1 MKNKLPKIYRLLKN
15 QKINLK
21 QLKQNSMAIYDNDYQ
36 ALRQK
41 EVEERLQKE
50 KLEKQLIYKKMT
62 KLIGGSILGLILM
75 VFLFQSCERI
85 DAGHVGVKVNQYG
98 DNKGVDDVVAVTGIV
113 FYNPITTK
121 VYEFPTFIQHKEYKG
136 ENSFIVNSKDG
147 SEFNV
152 SPIMNYSVQ
161 RDKVPAIFS
170 KYRRPLEDIE
180 EGFLKT
186 AVYDAF
192 RLATNKYTADELISN
207 RAVFEIEV
215 RRLLDGQLLKE
226 GFVINQF
233 TSNLIYPETFK
244 RSIEAKNNA
253 VQAALRAENEVKT
266 AEAQAKIKV
275 ATAEGNAQA
284 MLTSAKAEA
293 ESNRMKQVTLTPLLL
308 QLEYINKWDGKLPVY
323 GTVPQ
328 MFKNIN

>member
-1 MKNKLPKIYRLLKN
+1 MATFSRFDNRWDSHGNRRSEEELDRMEQEFNQQQKLKF
-15 QKINLK
+15 QKIMK
-21 QLKQNSMAIYDNDYQ
+21 TIISG
-36 ALRQK
+36 
-41 EVEERLQKE
+41 VV
-50 KLEKQLIYKKMT
+50 
-62 KLIGGSILGLILM
+62 GFFIL
-75 VFLFQSCERI
+75 VTLFFSCERI

-98 DNKGVDDVVAVTGIV
+98 DNKGVDDVVAVTGMV
-113 FYNPITTK
+113 FYNPFTTR

-147 SEFNV
+147 SEFAV

-161 RDKVPAIFS
+161 REKVPAIFS

-207 RAVFEIEV
+207 RAVFEVEV

-226 GFVINQF
+226 GFIINQF
-233 TSNLIYPETFK
+233 TSNLVYPETFK
-244 RSIEAKNNA
+244 KSIEAKNNA

-284 MLTSAKAEA
+284 MLTQARAEA
-293 ESNRMKQVTLTPLLL
+293 EANKLKQATLTNLLL
-308 QLEYINKWDGKLPVY
+308 QQQWIEKWDGKLPVY
-323 GTVPQ
+323 GQAPMLYKPV
-328 MFKNIN
+328 N

>member
-1 MKNKLPKIYRLLKN
+1 MGRTNWDL
-15 QKINLK
+15 
-21 QLKQNSMAIYDNDYQ
+21 NDPWQ
-36 ALRQK
+36 RRQY
-41 EVEERLQKE
+41 EREQIEEQE
-50 KLEKQLIYKKMT
+50 KLDKQIKIKKTMRQI
-62 KLIGGSILGLILM
+62 LIGVGLFFTLT
-75 VFLFQSCERI
+75 FLFFSCERI
-85 DAGHVGVKVNQYG
+85 DAGHVGVRVNQYG
-98 DNKGVDDVVAVTGIV
+98 DNKGVDDVVAVTGMV
-113 FYNPITTK
+113 FYNPFTTR
-121 VYEFPTFIQHKEYKG
+121 VYEFPTYIQHKEYKN
-136 ENSFIVNSKDG
+136 ENSFVVNSKDG
-147 SEFNV
+147 SEFSV

-161 RDKVPAIFS
+161 REKVPAIFS

-207 RAVFEIEV
+207 RAVFEVEV

-233 TSNLIYPETFK
+233 TSNLVYPETFK
-244 RSIEAKNNA
+244 KSIEAKNNA

-284 MLTSAKAEA
+284 MLTQARAEA
-293 ESNRMKQVTLTPLLL
+293 EANKLKQSTLTSLLL
-308 QLEYINKWDGKLPVY
+308 QQQWIEKWDGKLPVY

-328 MFKNIN
+328 MFKSVQ

>member
-1 MKNKLPKIYRLLKN
+1 MEKFNRYNLRWDDHGNRRSEEELDQMELEFNNK
-15 QKINLK
+15 
-21 QLKQNSMAIYDNDYQ
+21 
-36 ALRQK
+36 QK
-41 EVEERLQKE
+41 ERQ
-50 KLEKQLIYKKMT
+50 T
-62 KLIGGSILGLILM
+62 KIMKSILIGVGLFFTLT
-75 VFLFQSCERI
+75 FLFFSCERI

-98 DNKGVDDVVAVTGIV
+98 DNKGVDDVVAVTGMV
-113 FYNPITTK
+113 FYNPLTTA

-136 ENSFIVNSKDG
+136 ENSFVVNSKDG
-147 SEFNV
+147 SEFSV

-207 RAVFEIEV
+207 RAVFEVEV

-244 RSIEAKNNA
+244 KSIEAKNNA

-323 GTVPQ
+323 GEVPKL
-328 MFKNIN
+328 FKGIN

>member
-1 MKNKLPKIYRLLKN
+1 
-15 QKINLK
+15 
-21 QLKQNSMAIYDNDYQ
+21 MAYNDEWQ
-36 ALRQK
+36 
-41 EVEERLQKE
+41 ERLARQEKE
-50 KLEKQLIYKKMT
+50 REEQLEQLKLEKQLTIKKMT
-62 KLIGGSILGLILM
+62 KLVTGSILGLFLM
-75 VFLFQSCERI
+75 VFLFKSCERI

-98 DNKGVDDVVAVTGIV
+98 DNKGVDDVVAVTGMV
-113 FYNPITTK
+113 FFNPFTTAI
-121 VYEFPTFIQHKEYKG
+121 YEFPTFIQHKEYKN
-136 ENSFIVNSKDG
+136 ENSFVVNSKDG

-161 RDKVPAIFS
+161 REKVPAIFS

-207 RAVFEIEV
+207 RAVFEVEV

-226 GFVINQF
+226 GFIINQF

-244 RSIEAKNNA
+244 KSIEAKNNA

-328 MFKNIN
+328 MFKNIQ

>member
-1 MKNKLPKIYRLLKN
+1 MEKFNRYNCRWDDDGNKRSEEELDQMELEFNNK
-15 QKINLK
+15 
-21 QLKQNSMAIYDNDYQ
+21 
-36 ALRQK
+36 QK
-41 EVEERLQKE
+41 ERQ
-50 KLEKQLIYKKMT
+50 T
-62 KLIGGSILGLILM
+62 KIMKSILIGVAAFFTLT
-75 VFLFQSCERI
+75 FLFFSCERI

-98 DNKGVDDVVAVTGIV
+98 DNKGVDDVVAVTGMV
-113 FYNPITTK
+113 FYNPLTTA

-136 ENSFIVNSKDG
+136 ENSFVVNSKDG
-147 SEFNV
+147 SEFSV

-207 RAVFEIEV
+207 RAVFEVEV

-226 GFVINQF
+226 GFIINQF

-244 RSIEAKNNA
+244 KSIEAKNNA

-293 ESNRMKQVTLTPLLL
+293 ESNRMKQQTLTPLLL

-328 MFKNIN
+328 LFKSVN

>member
-1 MKNKLPKIYRLLKN
+1 MANFRRYDYQWDMNGNRRSEEELDRMEEQFN
-15 QKINLK
+15 QEQKLK
-21 QLKQNSMAIYDNDYQ
+21 QQ
-36 ALRQK
+36 
-41 EVEERLQKE
+41 
-50 KLEKQLIYKKMT
+50 KMT
-62 KLIGGSILGLILM
+62 KTITGGVLGFIALI
-75 VFLFQSCERI
+75 FLFMSCERI

-98 DNKGVDDVVAVTGIV
+98 DNKGVDNVVAVTGMV
-113 FYNPITTK
+113 FFNPFTTK
-121 VYEFPTFIQHKEYKG
+121 IYEFPTFIQHKEYIG

-147 SEFNV
+147 SEFSV

-161 RDKVPAIFS
+161 RDKVPSIFS
-170 KYRRPLEDIE
+170 KYRRQLEDIE

-207 RAVFEIEV
+207 RAVFEVEV

-226 GFVINQF
+226 GFIINQF

-244 RSIEAKNNA
+244 KSIEAKNNA

-284 MLTSAKAEA
+284 LLTSAKAEA
-293 ESNRMKQVTLTPLLL
+293 EANRMKQQTLTPLLI
-308 QLEYINKWDGKLPVY
+308 QMEYVNKWDGKLPVY
-323 GTVPQ
+323 GQIPTL
-328 MFKNIN
+328 FKNIQ

>member
-1 MKNKLPKIYRLLKN
+1 MAYD
-15 QKINLK
+15 NLDAWEK
-21 QLKQNSMAIYDNDYQ
+21 RRAQIEEEERQEQLKA
-36 ALRQK
+36 
-41 EVEERLQKE
+41 
-50 KLEKQLIYKKMT
+50 QLKIKKMIKVSLAGT
-62 KLIGGSILGLILM
+62 IGFILLVL
-75 VFLFQSCERI
+75 LFNSCERI

-98 DNKGVDDVVAVTGIV
+98 DNKGVDDVVAVTGMV
-113 FYNPITTK
+113 FFNPFTTAI
-121 VYEFPTFIQHKEYKG
+121 YEFPTFIQHKEYKN
-136 ENSFIVNSKDG
+136 ENSFVVNSKDG

-161 RDKVPAIFS
+161 REKVPAIFS

-207 RAVFEIEV
+207 RAVFEVEV

-226 GFVINQF
+226 GFIINQF

-244 RSIEAKNNA
+244 KSIEAKNNA

-293 ESNRMKQVTLTPLLL
+293 ESNRMKQQTLTPLLL

-323 GTVPQ
+323 GEVPQ
-328 MFKNIN
+328 LFRTIQK

>member
-1 MKNKLPKIYRLLKN
+1 MQKFDRWENQYDERGNARTRQELDEMERQFNEQQKLE
-15 QKINLK
+15 Q
-21 QLKQNSMAIYDNDYQ
+21 QLKF
-36 ALRQK
+36 
-41 EVEERLQKE
+41 
-50 KLEKQLIYKKMT
+50 KQMT
-62 KLIGGSILGLILM
+62 KLVSGGILAFLLLI
-75 VFLFQSCERI
+75 FAFKSCERI

-98 DNKGVDDVVAVTGIV
+98 DNKGVDDVVAVTGMV
-113 FYNPITTK
+113 FYNPFTTTI
-121 VYEFPTFIQHKEYKG
+121 YEFPTFIQHKEYKG
-136 ENSFIVNSKDG
+136 DNSFVVNSKDG
-147 SEFNV
+147 SEFSV

-161 RDKVPAIFS
+161 REKVPQIFS

-244 RSIEAKNNA
+244 KSIEAKNNA

-323 GTVPQ
+323 GQVPQ
-328 MFKNIN
+328 MFKNIQ

>member
-1 MKNKLPKIYRLLKN
+1 MAKFRRYNYQWDERGNRRSEEELNKLEAEFN
-15 QKINLK
+15 QNQ
-21 QLKQNSMAIYDNDYQ
+21 QLKF
-36 ALRQK
+36 
-41 EVEERLQKE
+41 
-50 KLEKQLIYKKMT
+50 KKMFKT
-62 KLIGGSILGLILM
+62 IGASVIGF
-75 VFLFQSCERI
+75 FLLVVLFNSCERI
-85 DAGHVGVKVNQYG
+85 DAGYVGVKVNLYG
-98 DNKGVDDVVAVTGIV
+98 DNKGVDDVVAVTGMV
-113 FYNPITTK
+113 FYNPFTTK
-121 VYEFPTFIQHKEYKG
+121 IYEFPTYIQHKEYKG

-161 RDKVPAIFS
+161 RDKVPTIFG
-170 KYRRPLEDIE
+170 KYRRSLEDIE

-207 RAVFEIEV
+207 RAIFEVEV

-244 RSIEAKNNA
+244 KSIEAKNNA

-293 ESNRMKQVTLTPLLL
+293 EANRMKQQTLTPLLL

-328 MFKNIN
+328 MFKNVQ

>member
-1 MKNKLPKIYRLLKN
+1 
-15 QKINLK
+15 
-21 QLKQNSMAIYDNDYQ
+21 MASFSRYDNQYDRYGNRRTKEELDRMESEFNQ
-36 ALRQK
+36 QQQQK
-41 EVEERLQKE
+41 R
-50 KLEKQLIYKKMT
+50 KQIMRNI
-62 KLIGGSILGLILM
+62 LIGVGLFFTLT
-75 VFLFQSCERI
+75 FLFFSCERI
-85 DAGHVGVKVNQYG
+85 DAGHVGIKVNQYG
-98 DNKGVDDVVAVTGIV
+98 DNKGVDDVVAVTGMV
-113 FYNPITTK
+113 FYNPITTA

-136 ENSFIVNSKDG
+136 ENSFVVNSKDG
-147 SEFNV
+147 SEFSV

-244 RSIEAKNNA
+244 KSIEAKNNA

-293 ESNRMKQVTLTPLLL
+293 ESNRLKQATLTPLLL

-328 MFKNIN
+328 MFKNVQ

>member
-1 MKNKLPKIYRLLKN
+1 MGIGMGAWEEENRRREQYRLE
-15 QKINLK
+15 
-21 QLKQNSMAIYDNDYQ
+21 
-36 ALRQK
+36 K
-41 EVEERLQKE
+41 EESEKKT
-50 KLEKQLIYKKMT
+50 KLEKQLKIKNMIKRTLAGVAAFFVLVVLY
-62 KLIGGSILGLILM
+62 S
-75 VFLFQSCERI
+75 SCERI
-85 DAGHVGVKVNQYG
+85 DAGYVGVKVNLYG
-98 DNKGVDDVVAVTGIV
+98 DNKGVDDVIAVTGMV
-113 FYNPITTK
+113 FYNPLTTK
-121 VYEFPTFIQHKEYKG
+121 VYEFPTYIQHKEYKKT
-136 ENSFIVNSKDG
+136 EDEDNSFIVNSRDG
-147 SEFNV
+147 SEFQV

-161 RDKVPAIFS
+161 RDKVPAIFA
-170 KYRRPLEDIE
+170 KYRRSLADIE

-207 RAVFEIEV
+207 RAVFEVEV
-215 RRLLDGQLLKE
+215 RKLLDNQLLKE

-244 RSIEAKNNA
+244 KSIEAKNNA

-328 MFKNIN
+328 MFKNIQ

>member
-1 MKNKLPKIYRLLKN
+1 MATYRRYDN
-15 QKINLK
+15 QYDSNGNRRTNEQLNELEKEFKLK
-21 QLKQNSMAIYDNDYQ
+21 QQLKI
-36 ALRQK
+36 
-41 EVEERLQKE
+41 
-50 KLEKQLIYKKMT
+50 KKMI
-62 KLIGGSILGLILM
+62 KGSIVAVLAFIVLV
-75 VFLFQSCERI
+75 VFFNSCERV
-85 DAGHVGVKVNQYG
+85 DAGHVGVKVNLYG
-98 DNKGVDDVVAVTGIV
+98 DNKGVDDVVAVTGMV
-113 FYNPITTK
+113 FYNPISTK
-121 VYEFPTFIQHKEYKG
+121 IYEFPTFIQHKEYKG

-161 RDKVPAIFS
+161 SEMVPSIFK
-170 KYRRPLEDIE
+170 KYRRPLDDIE

-207 RAVFEIEV
+207 RAIFEIEV

-233 TSNLIYPETFK
+233 TSNLVYPNTFK
-244 RSIEAKNNA
+244 KSIEAKNNA

-275 ATAEGNAQA
+275 ATANGNAQA
-284 MLTSAKAEA
+284 MLTAAEA
-293 ESNRMKQVTLTPLLL
+293 EAEANRMKQVTLTPLLL
-308 QLEYINKWDGKLPVY
+308 QLEWINKWDGKLPVY
-323 GTVPQ
+323 GTTPQ
-328 MFKNIN
+328 LYKGMN

>member
-1 MKNKLPKIYRLLKN
+1 MGYNDSWAER
-15 QKINLK
+15 QAQMEQERQ
-21 QLKQNSMAIYDNDYQ
+21 QLK
-36 ALRQK
+36 
-41 EVEERLQKE
+41 
-50 KLEKQLIYKKMT
+50 LEQQLKFKKMFKT
-62 KLIGGSILGLILM
+62 IGASVVGFFLLVIL
-75 VFLFQSCERI
+75 FNSCERI

-98 DNKGVDDVVAVTGIV
+98 DNKGVDDVVAVTGMV
-113 FYNPITTK
+113 FYNPITTRI
-121 VYEFPTFIQHKEYKG
+121 YEFPTFIQHKEYKG

-161 RDKVPAIFS
+161 REKVPAIFS

-226 GFVINQF
+226 GFTINQF

-293 ESNRMKQVTLTPLLL
+293 ESNRMKQQTLTPLLL

-328 MFKNIN
+328 MFKNIQ

>member
-1 MKNKLPKIYRLLKN
+1 MKAFNRYDNRFDAYGNRRTDEQLNKLEEEFN
-15 QKINLK
+15 QEQQQK
-21 QLKQNSMAIYDNDYQ
+21 QKQIMRSI
-36 ALRQK
+36 
-41 EVEERLQKE
+41 
-50 KLEKQLIYKKMT
+50 
-62 KLIGGSILGLILM
+62 LIGVGLFFTL
-75 VFLFQSCERI
+75 VFLFFSCERI

-98 DNKGVDDVVAVTGIV
+98 DNKGVDDVVAVTGMV
-113 FYNPITTK
+113 FYNPFTTAI
-121 VYEFPTFIQHKEYKG
+121 YEFPTFIQHKEYKG

-147 SEFNV
+147 SEFSV

-207 RAVFEIEV
+207 RAVFEVEV

-226 GFVINQF
+226 GFIINQF

-244 RSIEAKNNA
+244 KSIEAKNNA

-323 GTVPQ
+323 GEVPQ
-328 MFKNIN
+328 MFKNIK

>member
-1 MKNKLPKIYRLLKN
+1 MESFQDRYARME
-15 QKINLK
+15 QEREE
-21 QLKQNSMAIYDNDYQ
+21 QLKQQ
-36 ALRQK
+36 
-41 EVEERLQKE
+41 
-50 KLEKQLIYKKMT
+50 KLEQQLKLKKMFKT
-62 KLIGGSILGLILM
+62 IGASIVGFILL
-75 VFLFQSCERI
+75 VVLFNSCERI

-98 DNKGVDDVVAVTGIV
+98 DNKGVDDVVAVTGMV

-121 VYEFPTFIQHKEYKG
+121 IYEFPTFIQHKEYKG

-147 SEFNV
+147 SEFSV

-161 RDKVPAIFS
+161 REKVPAIFS

-207 RAVFEIEV
+207 RAVFEVEV
-215 RRLLDGQLLKE
+215 RRLLDNSLLKE

-284 MLTSAKAEA
+284 LLTSAKAEA
-293 ESNRMKQVTLTPLLL
+293 EANSLKQKTLTPLLL

>member
-1 MKNKLPKIYRLLKN
+1 MGYIEEEMKRREEYRQQREQLKIE
-15 QKINLK
+15 K
-21 QLKQNSMAIYDNDYQ
+21 QLKI
-36 ALRQK
+36 
-41 EVEERLQKE
+41 
-50 KLEKQLIYKKMT
+50 KKMI
-62 KLIGGSILGLILM
+62 KPILAGI
-75 VFLFQSCERI
+75 VGFLLLVLLFNSCERI

-98 DNKGVDDVVAVTGIV
+98 DNKGVDDVVAVTGMV
-113 FYNPITTK
+113 FFNPFTTTI
-121 VYEFPTFIQHKEYKG
+121 YEFPTFIQHKEYKG

-147 SEFNV
+147 SEFSV

-161 RDKVPAIFS
+161 REKVPTIFS

-207 RAVFEIEV
+207 RAVFEVEV
-215 RRLLDGQLLKE
+215 RKLLDNQLLKE

-244 RSIEAKNNA
+244 KSIEAKNNA

-293 ESNRMKQVTLTPLLL
+293 ESNRLKQQTLTPLLL
-308 QLEYINKWDGKLPVY
+308 QLEWINKWDGKLPVY
-323 GTVPQ
+323 GTAPMLYKPV
-328 MFKNIN
+328 K

>member
-1 MKNKLPKIYRLLKN
+1 MATYRRYDN
-15 QKINLK
+15 QYDSNGNRRTNEQLNELEKEFKLK
-21 QLKQNSMAIYDNDYQ
+21 QQLKI
-36 ALRQK
+36 
-41 EVEERLQKE
+41 
-50 KLEKQLIYKKMT
+50 KKMI
-62 KLIGGSILGLILM
+62 KGSIVAVLAFIVLV
-75 VFLFQSCERI
+75 VFFNSCERV
-85 DAGHVGVKVNQYG
+85 DAGHVGVKVNLYG
-98 DNKGVDDVVAVTGIV
+98 DNKGVDDVVAVTGMV
-113 FYNPITTK
+113 FYNPISTK
-121 VYEFPTFIQHKEYKG
+121 IYEFPTFIQHKEYKG

-161 RDKVPAIFS
+161 SEMVPSIFK

-207 RAVFEIEV
+207 RAIFEIEV

-233 TSNLIYPETFK
+233 TSNLVYPNTFK
-244 RSIEAKNNA
+244 KSIEAKNNA

-275 ATAEGNAQA
+275 ATANGNAQA
-284 MLTSAKAEA
+284 MLTAAEA
-293 ESNRMKQVTLTPLLL
+293 EAEANRMKQVTLTPLLL
-308 QLEYINKWDGKLPVY
+308 QLEWINKWDGKLPVY
-323 GTVPQ
+323 GTTPQ
-328 MFKNIN
+328 LYKGMN